1 MIKSSEKIPV
11 KNSRGVI
18 QSISAHAFKKLFG
31 VIYTSGLIVDKN
43 CPGVVRSGAEKSLL
57 KVPAERR
64 RASFEKQFVKIND
77 SDPSDGGAMKFWLYG
92 EQVKQRIVANVYIAK
107 VSDQVGFGVFAL
119 EDIPSGQ
126 FLGEYTGL
134 ARASKQSDC
143 TNAYVFN
150 YVEGA
155 VIDGSKRGNFS
166 RFINHSNQCP
176 NARYMRI
183 VLNGVVH
190 VILLAQERIGKD
202 EQILFDYGPDYWST
216 RNTPME
222 L

>member
-1 MIKSSEKIPV
+1 M

-18 QSISAHAFKKLFG
+18 QGISAHAFQKLFG
-31 VIYTSGLIVDKN
+31 VIFTSSLIVDKN
-43 CPGVVRSGAEKSLL
+43 CPVVDRSGAEQSLH
-57 KVPAERR
+57 KIPDEQR

-77 SDPSDGGAMKFWLYG
+77 SDPSDGGAMKVWLYG
-92 EQVKQRIVANVYIAK
+92 EQVKQRFVANVYIAR

-119 EDIPSGQ
+119 EDIPAGRL
-126 FLGEYTGL
+126 LGEYTGL

-183 VLNGVVH
+183 VLDGVVH
-190 VILLAQERIGKD
+190 VILLTQERIRKD